1 MGSLYHFTEVDIHN
15 DVMTQ
20 YLDEVPYF
28 NAKNF
33 FGDFWNNKVDGR
45 VFDRCITDFSIAQ
58 NLGSVESM
66 VFDYG
71 PKKWRGK
78 TVPSSDG
85 NLLRTYSII
94 GWKFPFPAYYSEV
107 SGIKV

>member
-1 MGSLYHFTEVDIHN
+1 M
-15 DVMTQ
+15 
-20 YLDEVPYF
+20 
-28 NAKNF
+28 KNF
-33 FGDFWNNKVDGR
+33 FCDFWTNKVDGR

-107 SGIKV
+107 SGRFHEISNSFQKFPEVSRISKNEKHHTWGGS